1 LQHPFLSVA
10 KKHDEVVLIGSN
22 VRLLRESQGISRAQL
37 AFEIGTT
44 EKQLSRIENGEINSG
59 ILTYIK
65 IVRVLNI
72 SIQDLFDGIKYQ

>member
-1 LQHPFLSVA
+1 VA